1 MEYANKHLNLDA
13 TAAISKYKPE
23 SPKNRSSEPPRIQH
37 EIYSGSDWL
46 GGFAENLSASRK
58 SGREGCEAPEPHL
71 PLHPPM
77 SCDLLYPKWEAIN
90 KELNFASLPSAQY
103 VRSHK
108 SLAPCHRALQERCT
122 FISCSHQLTILL
134 DLASHLSDLFNQQ
147 NHRSAPRFVSHTIHI
162 TFRNLGT
169 VLSATRNPVI

>member
-1 MEYANKHLNLDA
+1 MEYTNKHLNLDA

-46 GGFAENLSASRK
+46 GGFPENLSASWK

-71 PLHPPM
+71 PLQCHVICCTRNGRRSTKSQTLHLFLLPSM
-77 SCDLLYPKWEAIN
+77 SVAIN
-90 KELNFASLPSAQY
+90 ILPHAIELSRNDVCLF
-103 VRSHK
+103 
-108 SLAPCHRALQERCT
+108 
-122 FISCSHQLTILL
+122 SCSHQLTILL

-147 NHRSAPRFVSHTIHI
+147 NHHSAPRFVSHTIRI

-169 VLSATRNPVI
+169 VLGGTWNLVL